1 MSPRESV
8 VFAVPSSILHTSTV
22 TLILIRSNGLVLHD
36 SSSLAVIDNTTY
48 NGPKLATKERRPSHE
63 TESIAV
69 IIFPPGLM
77 SSAPVHTT
85 VIFKRREQVIT
96 ILSQIGFDQ
105 KKR

>member
-1 MSPRESV
+1 M
-8 VFAVPSSILHTSTV
+8 A
-22 TLILIRSNGLVLHD
+22 
-36 SSSLAVIDNTTY
+36 SSSLQKKGVR
-48 NGPKLATKERRPSHE
+48 ATKPKVSPS
-63 TESIAV
+63 SYPP
-69 IIFPPGLM
+69 PPGLM